1 MAVKERV
8 GLVVSDKMDKTV
20 VVAVENRSP
29 HPKYQKIVV
38 RTKRYKAHDEENK
51 CREGDRVR
59 IRETRPLSRTKRWEV
74 AEILNSSSGQ

>member
-8 GLVVSDKMDKTV
+8 GMVVSDKMDKTV

-38 RTKRYKAHDEENK
+38 RTKRYKVHDEQNECK
-51 CREGDRVR
+51 EGDRVR
-59 IRETRPLSRTKRWEV
+59 IRETRPLSRTKRWAI
-74 AEILNSSSGQ
+74 AEILTHASES

>member
-8 GLVVSDKMDKTV
+8 GLVVSNKMDKTV

-29 HPKYQKIVV
+29 HPKYLKIVV
-38 RTKRYKAHDEENK
+38 RTKKYKAHDEENK

-59 IRETRPLSRTKRWEV
+59 IRETRPLSRTKRWEI
-74 AEILNSSSGQ
+74 AEILTSRNA